1 MRTITT
7 KIPED
12 LMILIRQLAKEE
24 NRTIIGQLRQM
35 IKFYM
40 EKKDAK

>member
-1 MRTITT
+1 MKTITT

-12 LMILIRQLAKEE
+12 LMIMIRKLAKEE
-24 NRTIIGQLRQM
+24 NRTIIGQIRQM

-40 EKKDAK
+40 ENKDA